1 MKRITFLFRF
11 NILDIYTIKKKY
23 RNEIIK
29 ELQELSV
36 SEARVILLYS
46 TKEEAQ
52 EIMAAAES
60 LKMTGKNYMW
70 IVTQSVLGGGADYA
84 PGEFPPGMLGM
95 NFFINFIP
103 SNTLT
108 LSIQDLKE
116 FELIFT
122 TNQLFLYPLII

>member
-11 NILDIYTIKKKY
+11 NILDIYTIKKKN
-23 RNEIIK
+23 RNEISK
-29 ELQELSV
+29 ELQDLSV

-95 NFFINFIP
+95 NFFIYFLFFFII
-103 SNTLT
+103 SVFE
-108 LSIQDLKE
+108 DLYQ
-116 FELIFT
+116 FNLIST
-122 TNQLFLYPLII
+122 TN

>member
-1 MKRITFLFRF
+1 MKRIKFLFRF
-11 NILDIYTIKKKY
+11 NILDIYTIKKKN

-29 ELQELSV
+29 ELQDLSV

-95 NFFINFIP
+95 NSLQIKNKMNCFFFIILFFLI
-103 SNTLT
+103 
-108 LSIQDLKE
+108 LSV
-116 FELIFT
+116 F
-122 TNQLFLYPLII
+122 